1 MAEKFECVVAEY
13 ANYEKAKVALQVLD
27 MRGFDE
33 DAVSVICR
41 HEDWGQAIQTDG
53 GDNAHSA
60 KLLQS
65 IEQSRREK
73 ESQPSKAASGGTG
86 AAIAGAAAAPLAVGT
101 MLTPLFFVGPIVAA
115 VAGAATG
122 TMVGATQQWGIDE
135 QAARS
140 YHERVNAG
148 SVIVIVHATDD
159 DLLEAHAGLKTTDT
173 LTLVKFKAH

>member
-53 GDNAHSA
+53 GDNAI
-60 KLLQS
+60 LQS
-65 IEQSRREK
+65 YCRALSSRVVRRNRNRR
-73 ESQPSKAASGGTG
+73 KAASGGTG

-148 SVIVIVHATDD
+148 SVIVIVHARP
-159 DLLEAHAGLKTTDT
+159 TTTYWKPMPVSKPPT
-173 LTLVKFKAH
+173 LSRS